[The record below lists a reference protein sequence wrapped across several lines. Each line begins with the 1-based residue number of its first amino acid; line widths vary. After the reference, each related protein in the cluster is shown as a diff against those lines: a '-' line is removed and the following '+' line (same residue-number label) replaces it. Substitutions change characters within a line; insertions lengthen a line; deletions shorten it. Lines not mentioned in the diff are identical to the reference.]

1 MDRLKGL
8 GSFLII
14 TGVLF
19 LGLRGAHLLVGSFYP
34 ASLPGPFLLDSLD
47 DVEQYAGFWPHIPF
61 YRPIYLGA
69 GPAEIVAE
77 RRPFPATKIRWQG
90 ESFLE
95 LTEWGGGFKPDVARQ
110 AAPLPD
116 SPQTLYWSDSDN
128 LVAVLQLDGRWI
140 RVRTDLDL
148 VELRRIIDTLLP
160 YDRLI

>member
-14 TGVLF
+14 TAALF
-19 LGLRGAHLLVGSFYP
+19 LGLRGAHLLVGTLYP
-34 ASLPGPFLLDSLD
+34 ASLPGPFQLDSLD

-61 YRPIYLGA
+61 YRPISLGS

-77 RRPFPATKIRWQG
+77 RRPLPSTTVRWQG

-95 LTEWGGGFKPDVARQ
+95 LSEWSGTYRPEVPDD

-116 SPQTLYWSDSDN
+116 LPDVLHWTDGDLR
-128 LVAVLQLDGRWI
+128 LAVLQRAGRWI
-140 RVRTDLDL
+140 RVRTDLDV
-148 VELRRIIDTLLP
+148 VEIRRIIDTLLP